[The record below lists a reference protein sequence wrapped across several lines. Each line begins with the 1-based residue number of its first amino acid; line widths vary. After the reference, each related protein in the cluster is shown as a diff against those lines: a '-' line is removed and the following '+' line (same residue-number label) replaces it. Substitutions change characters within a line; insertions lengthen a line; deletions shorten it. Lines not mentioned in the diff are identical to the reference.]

1 MAIAWSV
8 ERSIS
13 LAKSTLAK
21 ECDETDKEAVK
32 KLRTM
37 LQGTANNIRGA
48 IANGELDG
56 DNEELNE
63 QLTLL
68 EDKQMLLQ
76 FGLRGFNK
84 PASQPLITEEVDKEV
99 RQLVAQACSA
109 LGMDAPRGYT
119 QRMFNNDGFMLGMV
133 KQVNTKSKIG
143 TGGFVA
149 LAELGAIHLT
159 AEYIVYQKAQ
169 EYGDQITK
177 HLGKGCIERM
187 EEVLLEHDAI

>member
-63 QLTLL
+63 QLALL

-84 PASQPLITEEVDKEV
+84 PESQPLITEEVDK
-99 RQLVAQACSA
+99 
-109 LGMDAPRGYT
+109 
-119 QRMFNNDGFMLGMV
+119 
-133 KQVNTKSKIG
+133 
-143 TGGFVA
+143 
-149 LAELGAIHLT
+149 
-159 AEYIVYQKAQ
+159 
-169 EYGDQITK
+169 
-177 HLGKGCIERM
+177 
-187 EEVLLEHDAI
+187 